1 VTKRERAAL
10 YKRLQSMVGGTP
22 LRKLEQLSPDP
33 RSSIYMKLEY
43 LNPTGSHYDR
53 IILELLRRKEESG
66 DIEVGDALLDT
77 TTGNSGASLAWLSRV
92 LGFKC
97 HILIPEDAPR
107 ARIDQ
112 IKSYGGKVECSE
124 PGQYT
129 KGLIKTYRK
138 ESPAWWEMDHH
149 VVLNHAGGGGIA
161 AAETAMETLGEEI
174 IRQFQEEHRSQLP
187 THLIVGL
194 GNGASVHIAK
204 PLRSSKCIGFEPIEA
219 PLNFMKM
226 HGKDGLESRY
236 GTPPPE
242 SLKHGLWG
250 TGAWSDGGFPW
261 PIMRHGWD
269 LLDDIALVRKE
280 QWSAL
285 GPRLADQEGL
295 HVGRSSAAGVAV
307 AQQIIEASQEPV
319 QVICIAYDA
328 AWKYLG
334 DKQNG

>member
-1 VTKRERAAL
+1 MTPRERAAL
-10 YKRLQSMVGGTP
+10 YKRLKSVVGGTP

-53 IILELLRRKEESG
+53 IMLELLRSKEKSG

-77 TTGNSGASLAWLSRV
+77 TTGNSGASLAWLSRA

-97 HILIPEDAPR
+97 HVLIPEDAPR

-112 IKSYGGKVECSE
+112 IESYGGAVDYSE

-129 KGLIKTYRK
+129 KGLIETYRE

-161 AAETAMETLGEEI
+161 AAATAMGKLGEEI
-174 IRQFQEEHRSQLP
+174 IRQFQEIHRSQMP

-204 PLRSSKCIGFEPIEA
+204 PLLSSKCIGFEPIEA
-219 PLNFMKM
+219 PLNFIEM
-226 HGKDGLESRY
+226 HGKEELESRY

-269 LLDDIALVRKE
+269 LLDDIVLVEKE
-280 QWSAL
+280 QWSVL

-307 AQQIIEASQEPV
+307 AQQIVEVSQEPV